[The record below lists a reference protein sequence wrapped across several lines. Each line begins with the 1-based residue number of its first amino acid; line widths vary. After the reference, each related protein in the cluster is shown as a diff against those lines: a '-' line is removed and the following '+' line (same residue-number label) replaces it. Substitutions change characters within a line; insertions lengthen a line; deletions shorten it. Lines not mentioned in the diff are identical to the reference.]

1 MGRAARIAVT
11 GVLSGLLMT
20 LAVVTLM
27 SPPAP
32 RASAAGPPSADA
44 HPASVAIPRHCR
56 SVTAPDAG
64 CEAAWDARRR
74 RFFGKKD

>member
-32 RASAAGPPSADA
+32 RASAPVKSGADA
-44 HPASVAIPRHCR
+44 HPAPAAIPGHCR

-64 CEAAWDARRR
+64 CEAAWDAKRR